1 MWTSVSPWSRV
12 SSFQTVFSQ
21 HLSEMGVPHRLEL
34 LTVDGMLAM
43 DVGLDNHN
51 IAFECDGPTHYCV
64 NAGIG
69 SVPLSRNNVR
79 DTLLKARGWQVISV
93 PWDEW
98 ATLDEKEGKDWIRR
112 SLANVGIDV

>member
-1 MWTSVSPWSRV
+1 
-12 SSFQTVFSQ
+12 
-21 HLSEMGVPHRLEL
+21 MGVPHRLEL